1 VIRPGF
7 VIATVLT
14 VSFTGTLHAQFRGG
28 DPGEMSDRFFGMLDR
43 NQDGRIDEDEVQRI
57 PGPMRDAIVNMGGD
71 LRRGISRDRF
81 AELMPRAMDEMRR
94 SRESGGG
101 FGGPPGGGFGGPP
114 GGGDRGSDGRGSDDY
129 RGRSDDRSKDGK
141 SRSDSRGDNRSRS
154 DRNAPKGAP
163 RITLDLPEVWKAAD
177 LDRDG
182 QIGLYEW
189 DRRKFAEFFALDTNH
204 DSLLTPHEISRAQGA
219 TPAPSAQFAATISSS
234 SSAATSRPT
243 TASGAGN
250 ATQPSADP
258 ATVAAPASTGAPLTA
273 VEFDAASAEGRWAK
287 YVFGKLDLNKDGSL
301 TQEEWSKSQTTRI
314 SFEKFNAMVTFPAKL
329 EDFAGMMVAVQRAE
343 KQKTK

>member
-1 VIRPGF
+1 
-7 VIATVLT
+7 
-14 VSFTGTLHAQFRGG
+14 
-28 DPGEMSDRFFGMLDR
+28 LDR
-43 NQDGRIDEDEVQRI
+43 NQDGRIDEDEVERI

-114 GGGDRGSDGRGSDDY
+114 GGGFGGPPGYGDRGFDGRGSDDN

-141 SRSDSRGDNRSRS
+141 SRSDSRGDSRSRS
-154 DRNAPKGAP
+154 DRNAPKTP
-163 RITLDLPEVWKAAD
+163 VRITLDLPEAWKAAD

-219 TPAPSAQFAATISSS
+219 SPAPSTQFAATISEQS
-234 SSAATSRPT
+234 SSATA
-243 TASGAGN
+243 ASGTRN
-250 ATQPSADP
+250 ATQPSAKP
-258 ATVAAPASTGAPLTA
+258 TTVAAPVSKREPLTA
-273 VEFDAASAEGRWAK
+273 AEFDAASAEGRWAK

-314 SFEKFNAMVTFPAKL
+314 SFEKFNARVTFPAKL

-343 KQKTK
+343 KSK